1 MRTEYDLIV
10 IGTGSGGLSVA
21 KKAIQY
27 DISVAMIDND
37 VIGGTCVNVG
47 CIPKKIMWYA
57 SEFATLSHHAADY
70 GFAWQN
76 QTFDYIKLV
85 ANRQR
90 YIQLMRELYTRQL
103 EKLNIDFIKGSARF
117 LDQHTIQVNDTVIKA
132 KHIVIAT
139 GSEPNRPDIK
149 GAEFGIDSNG
159 FFALEK
165 LPGSI
170 VINGAGYIA
179 VELAFILNALG
190 SKVTL
195 VLRHARLL
203 RHFDSV
209 IGDTIME
216 VMKKDGIEIV
226 TNYQISEIVK
236 NTNGQLSI
244 HADNQLRIE
253 NIEAILFAIGRT
265 PNTSALNLQ
274 AAGVKID
281 ENGFVITNKFETTN
295 VKHIYAV
302 GDITGK
308 KQLTPVAIT
317 AGRALAKRVFGGEKN
332 AYLDYK
338 NIPTIIF
345 SHPPAGSIG
354 MSEEEAINKYGK
366 ENIIIHQ
373 SQFTSLFY
381 ELGTEKIITRM
392 KLVTLKPKEK
402 IIGCHIIGR
411 GVDEMLQGF
420 AVAIKMGVTKADF
433 DHTVAIHPTS
443 AEELVTM
450 K

>member
-37 VIGGTCVNVG
+37 FIGGTCVNVG

-57 SEFATLSHHAADY
+57 SEFATLNHHAADY
-70 GFAWQN
+70 GFTWQN

-85 ANRQR
+85 TNRQR
-90 YIQLMRELYTRQL
+90 YIQSMRELYRRQL
-103 EKLNIDFIKGSARF
+103 EKLNIDFIKGNARF
-117 LDQHTIQVNDTVIKA
+117 LDKHTIQVGDAIIKA
-132 KHIVIAT
+132 KHIVIST
-139 GSEPNRPDIK
+139 GCAPNRPDIK
-149 GAEFGIDSNG
+149 GAEFGIDSND

-165 LPGSI
+165 LPGSV

-195 VLRHARLL
+195 LLRYDKLL
-203 RHFDSV
+203 RHFDSM
-209 IGDTIME
+209 IGDTIMD

-244 HADNQLRIE
+244 HGHHQKEIE
-253 NIEAILFAIGRT
+253 NIEAILFAIGRS
-265 PNTSALNLQ
+265 PTSALNLA
-274 AAGVKID
+274 AAGVKTD

-308 KQLTPVAIT
+308 KQLTPVAVA

-332 AYLDYK
+332 AHLDYK

-354 MSEEEAINKYGK
+354 MSEEEAIDKYGK
-366 ENIIIHQ
+366 ENIKIHQ

-381 ELGTEKIITRM
+381 ELGNNKIVTRM

-402 IIGCHIIGR
+402 ILGCHIIGR

-420 AVAIKMGVTKADF
+420 AVAIKMGATKADF